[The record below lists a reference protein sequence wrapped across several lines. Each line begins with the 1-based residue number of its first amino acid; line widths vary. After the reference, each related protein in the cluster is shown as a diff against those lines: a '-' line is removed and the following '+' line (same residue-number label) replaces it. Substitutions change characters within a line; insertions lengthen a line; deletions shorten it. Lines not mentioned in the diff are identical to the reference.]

1 VALVVWFVAWAW
13 FGLPWTGATR
23 HAHWDNVRF
32 SMYLTPRTVLDA
44 ALNVVFYVPFGVL
57 AVAAGVR
64 GAFALACGAALSA
77 TTELTQVFS
86 HTRVPSAIDF
96 VLNSAGSL
104 LGALLH
110 ARLVRRA
117 SREAEH
123 VGERREREV

>member
-23 HAHWDNVRF
+23 HAHWENVRF
-32 SMYLTPRTVLDA
+32 STYLTPRTVLDA
-44 ALNVVFYVPFGVL
+44 ALNIVFYVPFGVL
-57 AVAAGVR
+57 AVAAGLR
-64 GAFALACGAALSA
+64 GALALACGAALSA

-86 HTRVPSAIDF
+86 HSRVPSAIDF

-117 SREAEH
+117 PGKGEH
-123 VGERREREV
+123 LGERREREV